1 MTRDEIVHYFKQ
13 GIGNGGF
20 VPGSPLPVR
29 RELLN
34 VCEASNVTVQRA
46 LNILIEEGFVRSR
59 GSRGMEVAA
68 HPPCTCRFG
77 VILPPEHGR
86 GESNYDTQLLS
97 FSDAAKKLVPFT
109 QDDPLGE
116 RSPAQPCF

>member
-20 VPGSPLPVR
+20 VPGSPLPIR
-29 RELLN
+29 KELLR

-46 LNILIEEGFVRSR
+46 LNILIEEGFLRSR
-59 GSRGMEVAA
+59 GSRGMQIAA

-77 VILPPEHGR
+77 IILPPEHGR
-86 GESNYDTQLLS
+86 GERNYDTRLLS
-97 FSDAAKKLVPFT
+97 FTDAAK
-109 QDDPLGE
+109 
-116 RSPAQPCF
+116 SSAA